1 VNIMAQPV
9 ASEKVVSVKTY
20 LLTFLSLLG
29 LTLLTTLLGFID
41 MGPLNTIVA
50 VVIAAIKAS
59 LIAAFFM
66 HALYES
72 KLIRVV
78 LAGGVIWLLI
88 LISLTISDYI
98 SRYWM

>member
-1 VNIMAQPV
+1 MTQPT
-9 ASEKVVSVKTY
+9 VSKKTY

-41 MGPLNTIVA
+41 MGPFSTVVA
-50 VVIAAIKAS
+50 ILLAAVKAS

-72 KLIRVV
+72 RLVRVV
-78 LAGGVIWLLI
+78 LAGGVIWFLI
-88 LISLTISDYI
+88 LITITATDYL
-98 SRYWM
+98 SRNWLQ